1 MDQTL
6 FGFYW
11 KHSINKLEI
20 IMQHL
25 SIFTTSHL
33 DISSRTRYLCKHLTR
48 AVCIHEHCKY
58 CNYFGIIIPFFF
70 TQIWAIISGSKWC
83 KAPVTRKCSC
93 HLNTSLLCKM
103 WQVISKVSNNLQYF
117 LNCILMKR
125 ELIVEQNVTFLCTTA
140 LLCNSELSLIT
151 FA

>member
-11 KHSINKLEI
+11 KHSINKLEL

-25 SIFTTSHL
+25 SIFTTSHY
-33 DISSRTRYLCKHLTR
+33 DISSRTRYLYKHLTR
-48 AVCIHEHCKY
+48 AVCIHEHCKH
-58 CNYFGIIIPFFF
+58 CNYFGIIISFFF
-70 TQIWAIISGSKWC
+70 YLNLSQISGSKWC

-93 HLNTSLLCKM
+93 HLNTSLLRKM
-103 WQVISKVSNNLQYF
+103 RQVISKVSNNLQYF
-117 LNCILMKR
+117 FNCILMKR
-125 ELIVEQNVTFLCTTA
+125 ELIMGKNVTFLCTTA